1 MAKNSIT
8 ATAIAVSENRPSHVF
23 SAAAFSLIEL
33 LVYLCIVS
41 ILLLFAFPQL
51 HYLVQKSNLDRRTSE
66 LLLSIKSAKVASIDS
81 HRSVMICRKG
91 IELACQSGAG
101 RGKHDWSNG
110 WLVFTDTNG
119 DKIYQQSEQL
129 IKATRF
135 NREGCTIT
143 WNRGYYVSFHKFGVL
158 KGARAGSFVITCGQL
173 TTKLVI
179 NWLGRVRVETK

>member
-8 ATAIAVSENRPSHVF
+8 AAATAEYLNRTTNVF
-23 SAAAFSLIEL
+23 RAAAFSLIEL

-51 HYLVQKSNLDRRTSE
+51 HYLVQKSNLDSRTSE

-81 HRSVMICRKG
+81 HRSVMLCRKST
-91 IELACQSGAG
+91 ELACQGSKGS
-101 RGKHDWSNG
+101 GKHDWSSG

-119 DKIYQQSEQL
+119 DKIYQQSEHL
-129 IKATRF
+129 IKVTRF
-135 NREGCTIT
+135 NRTLCTIT
-143 WNRGYYVSFHKFGVL
+143 WNRGEYIKFHKFGVL
-158 KGARAGSFVITCGQL
+158 KGARAGSFVINCGEL

>member
-1 MAKNSIT
+1 MAKNPIT
-8 ATAIAVSENRPSHVF
+8 AVANAAYRNNSAHAFR
-23 SAAAFSLIEL
+23 AAAFSLIEL
-33 LVYLCIVS
+33 LAYLCIVS

-51 HYLVQKSNLDRRTSE
+51 HYLVQKSNLDSRTSE

-81 HRSVMICRKG
+81 HRSVMICRKR
-91 IELACQSGAG
+91 IELACQGGAG

-135 NREGCTIT
+135 NRERCTIT
-143 WNRGYYVSFHKFGVL
+143 WNRGDYVNFHKFGVL
-158 KGARAGSFVITCGQL
+158 KGARAGSFVINCGQL